1 MIDFKSEKNK
11 KVLMISL
18 MVFFSIVFLVSSA
31 ILINELVLKSVKQ
44 DQVTQKIQGVYDSGI
59 QEKESMED
67 TFKKLQEINPD
78 IKGWIYI
85 PNTTVNY
92 PVLEPQKNDPSFY
105 LYRDYEKNYT
115 KYGSI
120 FVDAKCGIKEDTKN
134 TIIHGHHMRDGKMF
148 ADILKYG
155 DIEFYKTSP
164 VITFNTIYGPSE
176 WKVISV
182 FKTNINSSQGEIFDY
197 LKVSFAN
204 DSSFLNYVHD
214 VRQRSI
220 INAPVDTKEDDQL
233 LTLST
238 CSDEMEQFRTV
249 VVARKVRN
257 GESNKV
263 DVEKSC
269 LNPAP
274 LYPEAWYTKYGGTRP
289 EEKSFEQALSD
300 NEIYWYSKSEDSQQN

>member
-1 MIDFKSEKNK
+1 
-11 KVLMISL
+11 
-18 MVFFSIVFLVSSA
+18 MV
-31 ILINELVLKSVKQ
+31 
-44 DQVTQKIQGVYDSGI
+44 
-59 QEKESMED
+59 
-67 TFKKLQEINPD
+67 
-78 IKGWIYI
+78 
-85 PNTTVNY
+85 
-92 PVLEPQKNDPSFY
+92 
-105 LYRDYEKNYT
+105 
-115 KYGSI
+115 
-120 FVDAKCGIKEDTKN
+120 
-134 TIIHGHHMRDGKMF
+134 DGNMF
-148 ADILKYG
+148 ADILKYA
-155 DIEFYKTSP
+155 DVEFYKTSP
-164 VITFNTIYGPSE
+164 IITFNTIYGPSE

-182 FKTNINSSQGEIFDY
+182 FKTNINSSQGKLFDY

-220 INAPVDTKEDDQL
+220 INVPVDTREDDQL

-238 CSDEMEQFRTV
+238 CSEEMDQFRTV

-257 GESNKV
+257 GESNEV

-300 NEIYWYSKSEDSQQN
+300 NEIYWYSKDEDSHQK